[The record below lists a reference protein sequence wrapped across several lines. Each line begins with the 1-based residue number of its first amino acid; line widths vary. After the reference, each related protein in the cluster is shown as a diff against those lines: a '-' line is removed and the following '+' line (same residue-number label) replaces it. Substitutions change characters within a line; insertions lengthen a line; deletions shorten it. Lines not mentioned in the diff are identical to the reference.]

1 MKKIFSIFIVFTL
14 IFSCVGC
21 ADKSQSMQPEE
32 KPDDSYSA
40 TQGMASSVEETDTE
54 ENVVEEHF
62 VINPLKQGIDLDNV
76 EDAIISIDFN
86 ISDFDIENRTLTA
99 SFYERD
105 IYDAVEIS
113 NMKVGDSII
122 ISDTVF
128 PVDKITKNDE
138 FIDINDGYTYSEFG
152 MTFMP
157 YEGGTYRTLLLDDYS
172 TYSKIGDKV
181 FTISEDFV
189 LTDYEGGEPD
199 NDGVKSNLVDLNNY
213 FNNLSEWSSD
223 FSYTNTVAHI
233 VNNEIVSIVRYWVP

>member
-1 MKKIFSIFIVFTL
+1 
-14 IFSCVGC
+14 
-21 ADKSQSMQPEE
+21 
-32 KPDDSYSA
+32 
-40 TQGMASSVEETDTE
+40 
-54 ENVVEEHF
+54 
-62 VINPLKQGIDLDNV
+62 
-76 EDAIISIDFN
+76 
-86 ISDFDIENRTLTA
+86 
-99 SFYERD
+99 
-105 IYDAVEIS
+105 
-113 NMKVGDSII
+113 MKVGDSII
-122 ISDTVF
+122 IADTVF

-213 FNNLSEWSSD
+213 FNNLSEWSAD